1 MVLINKKELGSVLL
15 EKISYFVSWRRGGGG
30 RIFMAF
36 FDFSNYEFKCLCMLI
51 RLSVT

>member
-15 EKISYFVSWRRGGGG
+15 EKISYFLSWRGG
-30 RIFMAF
+30 IFMAF